1 MTFLNP
7 LFLLGL
13 LGIALP
19 IWLHRLE
26 THATER
32 EKFSSTMFMEAAKHR
47 IHVQRKLK
55 YLLLMALRI
64 LLVLLL
70 ALAFTKPIWE
80 RHLSALLADSDTHHV
95 IVIDTSFSMNR
106 GDSFQQALD
115 IARGIIADMEGG
127 DQASIYAAGARVR
140 TLSNRDDNRGRL
152 NEALAGLSPGQGRL
166 DYGAMI
172 SSLNGLIER
181 SDANVMMH
189 FISDFQQSGQPVR
202 FADMV
207 PRTINGRPVT
217 LSPHRV
223 VTADQPNWVV
233 ESILPGQ
240 EEVTVTVRGFNTEAV
255 EKTVTLMVNDT
266 VQGELRQ
273 TVPASGQAFFRFRN
287 LDFEPGDNH
296 LQAILA
302 PNDALPQDDSRFSV
316 MDNAPPSPVL
326 LLTTDPESLAVTY
339 MSAALETGPR
349 AYEVQTTRLSDLDV
363 RILQRYTW
371 VVIDDLGIV
380 NQSLATAL
388 LNYLNGGGAI
398 LATLGQRSAGLA
410 ALPVSGHAQ
419 APSVNFTNEGRR
431 AITRIDGSHPVL
443 SQSTGWTNVNIGRAL
458 PLTPQNQDNV
468 LINLNGNIPFLL
480 EHRRNQGRMLLLNA
494 SLDNVGTDLPVHP
507 VFVTFMAE
515 AARYLS
521 NEDVVQRQQVV
532 DSFVQLQQ
540 AGQVFD
546 PRGNALLDLA
556 DTARSQDI
564 QLTQTGFYRVV
575 TPSGEQLIA
584 VNPDTR
590 ESDLSVMDVQL
601 MQTWQNAAAGATQ
614 AGSTGS
620 LAAVRQEQTDTMEIW
635 RILLILLALS
645 ILAESILSNRH
656 LSFKTGAT

>member
-1 MTFLNP
+1 MSLLNP

-80 RHLSALLADSDTHHV
+80 RPLSAVMANSDTHHV
-95 IVIDTSFSMNR
+95 IVLDTSFSMNR
-106 GDSFQQALD
+106 GDSFPQALE
-115 IARGIIADMEGG
+115 IARGIIAAMENG
-127 DQASIYAAGARVR
+127 DQASIFAAGARVR
-140 TLSNRDDNRGRL
+140 GLSGLDDNRNRL

-181 SDANVMMH
+181 NDANVVIH
-189 FISDFQQSGQPVR
+189 FISDFQQTGQPVR

-217 LSPHRV
+217 MQLERV
-223 VTADQPNWVV
+223 VSTHQPNWVI

-240 EEVTVTVRGFNTEAV
+240 EEVTVTVRGFHTEAE
-255 EKTVTLMVNDT
+255 EKTVTLMVNERQ
-266 VQGELRQ
+266 QGQSSQLI
-273 TVPASGQAFFRFRN
+273 AAGGQAFFRFRN

-296 LQAILA
+296 LQAILT

-339 MSAALETGPR
+339 MTAALETGLRP
-349 AYEVQTTRLSDLDV
+349 YQVQTTRVSDLDV

-380 NQSLATAL
+380 NQSLASAL
-388 LNYLNGGGAI
+388 QDYLNGGGAV
-398 LATLGQRSAGLA
+398 LATLGQRSSGLA
-410 ALPVSGHAQ
+410 SLPITGHTQIAG
-419 APSVNFTNEGRR
+419 VNPASEGRR
-431 AITRIDGSHPVL
+431 AITRLDASHPVL
-443 SQSTGWTNVNIGRAL
+443 SQASGWTSINIGRVL
-458 PLTPQNQDNV
+458 PLAGQAQDNP
-468 LINLNGNIPFLL
+468 LISLNGNIPYLL
-480 EHRRNQGRMLLLNA
+480 EQRRGAGRLLLVND

-507 VFVTFMAE
+507 VFVTFMGE

-532 DSFVQLQQ
+532 DSFVRLQQ

-546 PRGNALLDLA
+546 PRGNAMIDLA
-556 DTARSQDI
+556 ETARSQDI
-564 QLTQTGFYRVV
+564 LLAQTGFYRVV
-575 TPSGEQLIA
+575 TPNGEQLIA

-590 ESDLSVMDVQL
+590 ESDLSVMDVQF
-601 MQTWQNAAAGATQ
+601 MQNWQSAAAGATQ
-614 AGSTGS
+614 TSAAGT
-620 LAAVRQEQTDTMEIW
+620 LAAVREEQIDTTEIW

-645 ILAESILSNRH
+645 IIAESILSNRH